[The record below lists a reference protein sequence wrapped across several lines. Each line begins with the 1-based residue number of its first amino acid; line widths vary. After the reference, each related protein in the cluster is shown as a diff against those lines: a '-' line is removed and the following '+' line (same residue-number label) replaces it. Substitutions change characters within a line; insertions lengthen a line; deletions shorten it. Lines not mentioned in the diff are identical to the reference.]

1 MPSYLVR
8 NAYLRLLTVLAAIV
22 ATASVITMHAVAD
35 RRLDPVSAPLSDYGL
50 SSRSAL
56 LFAISC
62 LALAAGS
69 IAFGNTLAGH
79 RRWAAYA
86 AAAMLVLVVL
96 FPTDPPHAEAL
107 SPAAHIH
114 RYAAGAAFVLLGVAI
129 AGMVSD
135 CSGWLRTVL
144 TAVCITSALMLVLT
158 VVAAFWPDLLAIWQW
173 RGIPQRVLLLGYVA
187 ALTAIGVHPGP
198 VAGRAIDSGVR
209 NIRVN
214 AAG

>member
-8 NAYLRLLTVLAAIV
+8 KAPLRLLIAVASIV
-22 ATASVITMHAVAD
+22 ATAAVVIMHAVAD
-35 RRLDPVSAPLSDYGL
+35 RGIDPVSAPLSDYGL

-62 LALAAGS
+62 LALAAAS
-69 IAFGNTLAGH
+69 ISFGNTVAGH
-79 RRWAAYA
+79 HRWAAYGA
-86 AAAMLVLVVL
+86 SVMLVLVVL
-96 FPTDPPHAEAL
+96 FPTDPPEAADL
-107 SPAAHIH
+107 SLAAHIH

-129 AGMVSD
+129 IGMMSD
-135 CSGWLRTVL
+135 CNGWLRTL
-144 TAVCITSALMLVLT
+144 LAAVCITSAAMLVLT

-187 ALTAIGVHPGP
+187 ALAAIGLHPAP

-209 NIRVN
+209 NIQVN